1 MKKEKKYL
9 SELECKLKGISK
21 KKREEIVTKYQEKIR
36 KEKEE
41 NKRIIDIL
49 KELGTPEEVSKKE
62 IEKIKS
68 NNKIKSLFKNI
79 KEFIT
84 KGTRLP
90 KKEKNKKKKKSK
102 SEKTKYKRRLKY
114 KINKTKN
121 SIRNGFTN
129 IKKSIENKFNHKKKD
144 TLKENII
151 ETKEEIAEELPN
163 VIESI
168 TEKRIFES
176 KSTRIRRILFKTFG
190 IIITICLLFLWLW
203 ATVILMASLFAIL
216 DGIKFYGLN
225 IAILGINILLLIIVI
240 LVNKAVLNKKI
251 SVKWTII
258 SIMLTL
264 MIIAFG
270 ITLFIKQVSN
280 IDVVKDVSDK
290 YSMTRKH
297 EKLNLPTNLDKKMYI
312 SFNTNYDTQ
321 YIVEYDNTLENKLTI
336 ETKYYESYY
345 DYYMKKNSNDI
356 YVSLSVDYR
365 DRLSVYLE
373 NLKENKVYD
382 KNELSRYIVKITMNE
397 RDKER
402 IIIEN

>member
-9 SELECKLKGISK
+9 SELESKLKGISK
-21 KKREEIVTKYQEKIR
+21 KKKEEIIIKYQEKI
-36 KEKEE
+36 KNEKEN
-41 NKRIIDIL
+41 NKRIVDIL

-62 IEKIKS
+62 IEKLKS

-84 KGTRLP
+84 KDIQLP

-114 KINKTKN
+114 KINKTKD
-121 SIRNGFTN
+121 SIRNSFNN
-129 IKKSIENKFNHKKKD
+129 IKKSIKTKFSRKKKD

-151 ETKEEIAEELPN
+151 ETKEEIVEELPN

-168 TEKRIFES
+168 TEKKLFES
-176 KSTRIRRILFKTFG
+176 KGTRIRRTIFKTLG
-190 IIITICLLFLWLW
+190 VIITICLLFLWLW
-203 ATVILMASLFAIL
+203 ATVILMASMFAIL

-225 IAILGINILLLIIVI
+225 IAILGIDILLLIIVI

-258 SIMLTL
+258 SIILTL
-264 MIIAFG
+264 IIIALG
-270 ITLFIKQVSN
+270 ITLFIKQASN
-280 IDVVKDVSDK
+280 IDIVKDVSDK
-290 YSMTRKH
+290 YSMTRKY
-297 EKLNLPTNLDKKMYI
+297 EKLNLPSNIDKKMYI

-321 YIVEYDNTLENKLTI
+321 YIVEYDNTLENKFTI

-345 DYYMKKNSNDI
+345 DYYVKKNSNDI

-373 NLKENKVYD
+373 NLKENKIYD

>member
-9 SELECKLKGISK
+9 TELESKLKGVSK
-21 KKREEIVTKYQEKIR
+21 KKKEEIINKYQEKIR
-36 KEKEE
+36 NEKEN
-41 NKRIIDIL
+41 NKRIVDIL

-62 IEKIKS
+62 IEKLKS
-68 NNKIKSLFKNI
+68 NNKMKSLFKNI

-84 KGTRLP
+84 KDIQLP
-90 KKEKNKKKKKSK
+90 KKEKSKKKKKSK

-114 KINKTKN
+114 KINKIKD
-121 SIRNGFTN
+121 SIKNGFAN
-129 IKKSIENKFNHKKKD
+129 IKKSIKTKLSRKKKD

-151 ETKEEIAEELPN
+151 ETKEEIVEELPN

-168 TEKRIFES
+168 TEKKVFES
-176 KSTRIRRILFKTFG
+176 KGTRIRRTIFKTLG

-203 ATVILMASLFAIL
+203 ATVILMASMFAIL

-225 IAILGINILLLIIVI
+225 IAILGIDILLLIIVI

-258 SIMLTL
+258 SIVLTL
-264 MIIAFG
+264 IIIALG

-280 IDVVKDVSDK
+280 IDIVKDVSDK
-290 YSMTRKH
+290 YSMTRKY
-297 EKLNLPTNLDKKMYI
+297 EKLNLPSNIDKKMYI

-321 YIVEYDNTLENKLTI
+321 YIVEYDNTLENKFTI

-345 DYYMKKNSNDI
+345 DYYMKRNSNDV
-356 YVSLSVDYR
+356 YVSLSVDFR

-373 NLKENKVYD
+373 NLKENKIYD

-397 RDKER
+397 KDKER

>member
-9 SELECKLKGISK
+9 TELESKLKGVSK
-21 KKREEIVTKYQEKIR
+21 KKKEEIINKYQEKIR
-36 KEKEE
+36 NEKEN
-41 NKRIIDIL
+41 NKRIVDIL

-62 IEKIKS
+62 IEKLKS
-68 NNKIKSLFKNI
+68 NNKMKSLFKNI

-84 KGTRLP
+84 KDIQLP
-90 KKEKNKKKKKSK
+90 KKEKSKKKKKSK

-114 KINKTKN
+114 KINKIKN
-121 SIRNGFTN
+121 SIRNGFAN
-129 IKKSIENKFNHKKKD
+129 IKKSIKIKLSRKKKD

-151 ETKEEIAEELPN
+151 ETKEEIVEELPN

-168 TEKRIFES
+168 TEKKVFES
-176 KSTRIRRILFKTFG
+176 KGTRIRRTIFKTLG

-203 ATVILMASLFAIL
+203 ATVILMASMFAIL

-225 IAILGINILLLIIVI
+225 IAILGIDILLLIIVI

-258 SIMLTL
+258 SIVLTL
-264 MIIAFG
+264 IIIALG

-280 IDVVKDVSDK
+280 IDIVKDVSDK
-290 YSMTRKH
+290 YSMTRKY
-297 EKLNLPTNLDKKMYI
+297 EKLNLPSNIDKKMYI

-321 YIVEYDNTLENKLTI
+321 YIVEYDNTLENKFTI

-345 DYYMKKNSNDI
+345 DYYMKKNSNDV
-356 YVSLSVDYR
+356 YVSLSVDFR

-373 NLKENKVYD
+373 NLKENKIYD

>member
-9 SELECKLKGISK
+9 TELESKLKGVSK
-21 KKREEIVTKYQEKIR
+21 KKKEEIINKYQEKI
-36 KEKEE
+36 KSEKEN
-41 NKRIIDIL
+41 NKRIVDIL

-62 IEKIKS
+62 IEKLKS
-68 NNKIKSLFKNI
+68 NNKMKSLFKNI

-84 KGTRLP
+84 KDIQLP
-90 KKEKNKKKKKSK
+90 KKEKSKKKKKSK

-114 KINKTKN
+114 KINKIKD
-121 SIRNGFTN
+121 SIRNSFAN
-129 IKKSIENKFNHKKKD
+129 IRKSIKTKLSRKKKD

-151 ETKEEIAEELPN
+151 ETKEEIVEELPN

-168 TEKRIFES
+168 TEKKVFES
-176 KSTRIRRILFKTFG
+176 KGTRIRRTIFKTLG

-203 ATVILMASLFAIL
+203 ATVILMASMFAIL

-225 IAILGINILLLIIVI
+225 IAILGIDILLLIIVI

-258 SIMLTL
+258 SIVLTL
-264 MIIAFG
+264 IIIALG

-280 IDVVKDVSDK
+280 IDIVKDVSDK
-290 YSMTRKH
+290 YSMTRKY
-297 EKLNLPTNLDKKMYI
+297 EKLNLPSNIDKKMYI

-321 YIVEYDNTLENKLTI
+321 YIVEYDNTLENKFTI

-345 DYYMKKNSNDI
+345 DYYMKKNSNDV
-356 YVSLSVDYR
+356 YVSLSVDFR

-373 NLKENKVYD
+373 NLKENKIYD

>member
-9 SELECKLKGISK
+9 SELESKLKGISK
-21 KKREEIVTKYQEKIR
+21 KKKEEIIIKYQEKI
-36 KEKEE
+36 KNEKES
-41 NKRIIDIL
+41 NKRIVDIL

-62 IEKIKS
+62 IEKLKS
-68 NNKIKSLFKNI
+68 NNKMKSLFKNI

-84 KGTRLP
+84 KDIQLP

-114 KINKTKN
+114 KVNKTKD
-121 SIRNGFTN
+121 SIRNSFNN
-129 IKKSIENKFNHKKKD
+129 IKKSIKTKFSRKKKD

-151 ETKEEIAEELPN
+151 ETKEEIIEELPN

-168 TEKRIFES
+168 TEKKIFES
-176 KSTRIRRILFKTFG
+176 KGIRIRRTIFKTLG
-190 IIITICLLFLWLW
+190 VIITICLLFLWLW
-203 ATVILMASLFAIL
+203 ATVILMASMFAIL

-225 IAILGINILLLIIVI
+225 IAILGIDILLLIIVI

-258 SIMLTL
+258 SIILTL
-264 MIIAFG
+264 IIIALG
-270 ITLFIKQVSN
+270 ITLFIKQASN
-280 IDVVKDVSDK
+280 IDIVKDVSDK
-290 YSMTRKH
+290 YSMTRKY
-297 EKLNLPTNLDKKMYI
+297 EKLNLPSNIDKKMYI

-321 YIVEYDNTLENKLTI
+321 YIVEYDNTLENKFTI

-345 DYYMKKNSNDI
+345 DYYMKRNSNDI

-373 NLKENKVYD
+373 NLKENKIYD

>member
-9 SELECKLKGISK
+9 TELESKLKGVSK
-21 KKREEIVTKYQEKIR
+21 KKKEEIINKYQEKI
-36 KEKEE
+36 KSEKEN
-41 NKRIIDIL
+41 NKRIVDIL
-49 KELGTPEEVSKKE
+49 KELGTPEEVSEKE
-62 IEKIKS
+62 IEKLKS
-68 NNKIKSLFKNI
+68 NNKMKSLFKNI

-84 KGTRLP
+84 KDIQLP
-90 KKEKNKKKKKSK
+90 KKEKSKKKKKSK

-114 KINKTKN
+114 KINKIKD
-121 SIRNGFTN
+121 SIRNSFAN
-129 IKKSIENKFNHKKKD
+129 IRKSIKTKLSRKKKD

-151 ETKEEIAEELPN
+151 ETKEEIVEELPN

-168 TEKRIFES
+168 TEKKVFES
-176 KSTRIRRILFKTFG
+176 KGTRIRRTIFKTLG

-203 ATVILMASLFAIL
+203 ATVILMASMFAIL

-225 IAILGINILLLIIVI
+225 IAILGIDILLLIIVI

-258 SIMLTL
+258 SIVLTL
-264 MIIAFG
+264 IIIALG

-280 IDVVKDVSDK
+280 IDIVKDVSDK
-290 YSMTRKH
+290 YSMTRKY
-297 EKLNLPTNLDKKMYI
+297 EKLNLPSNIDKKMYI

-321 YIVEYDNTLENKLTI
+321 YIVEYDNTLENKFTI

-345 DYYMKKNSNDI
+345 DYYMKKNSNDV
-356 YVSLSVDYR
+356 YVSLSVDFR

-373 NLKENKVYD
+373 NLKENKIYD

>member
-9 SELECKLKGISK
+9 TELESKLKGVSK
-21 KKREEIVTKYQEKIR
+21 KKKEEIINKYQEKIR
-36 KEKEE
+36 NEKEN
-41 NKRIIDIL
+41 NKRIVDIL

-62 IEKIKS
+62 IEKLKS
-68 NNKIKSLFKNI
+68 NNKMKSLFKNI

-84 KGTRLP
+84 KDIQLP
-90 KKEKNKKKKKSK
+90 KKEKSKKKKKSK

-114 KINKTKN
+114 KINKIKD
-121 SIRNGFTN
+121 SIRNGFAN
-129 IKKSIENKFNHKKKD
+129 IKKSIKTKLSRKKKD

-151 ETKEEIAEELPN
+151 ETKEEIVEELPN

-168 TEKRIFES
+168 TEKKVFES
-176 KSTRIRRILFKTFG
+176 KGTRIRRTIFKTLG

-203 ATVILMASLFAIL
+203 ATVILMASMFAIL

-225 IAILGINILLLIIVI
+225 IAILGIDILLLIIVI

-258 SIMLTL
+258 SIVLTL
-264 MIIAFG
+264 IIIALG

-280 IDVVKDVSDK
+280 IDIVKDVSDK
-290 YSMTRKH
+290 YSMTRKY
-297 EKLNLPTNLDKKMYI
+297 EKLNLPSNIDKKMYI

-321 YIVEYDNTLENKLTI
+321 YIVEYDNTLENKFTI

-345 DYYMKKNSNDI
+345 DYYMKRNSNDI
-356 YVSLSVDYR
+356 YVSLSVDFR

-373 NLKENKVYD
+373 NLKENKIYD

-397 RDKER
+397 KDKER

>member
-9 SELECKLKGISK
+9 SELESKLKGISK
-21 KKREEIVTKYQEKIR
+21 KKKEEIINKYQEKIK
-36 KEKEE
+36 KEKEN
-41 NKRIIDIL
+41 NKRIVDIL
-49 KELGTPEEVSKKE
+49 KELGTAEEVSKKE
-62 IEKIKS
+62 IEKLKS
-68 NNKIKSLFKNI
+68 NNKMKSLFKNI

-84 KGTRLP
+84 RDIQLS

-114 KINKTKN
+114 KINKAKD
-121 SIRNGFTN
+121 SIRNSFNN
-129 IKKSIENKFNHKKKD
+129 IKKSIKAKFSRKKKD

-151 ETKEEIAEELPN
+151 ETKEEIVEELPN

-168 TEKRIFES
+168 TEKKVFES
-176 KSTRIRRILFKTFG
+176 KSTRIRRTIFKTIG
-190 IIITICLLFLWLW
+190 IVITICLLFLWLW
-203 ATVILMASLFAIL
+203 VTVILMASMFAIL

-225 IAILGINILLLIIVI
+225 IAILGIDILLLIIVI

-251 SVKWTII
+251 SVKWRII
-258 SIMLTL
+258 SIILTL
-264 MIIAFG
+264 VIIALG

-280 IDVVKDVSDK
+280 IDIVKDVSDK
-290 YSMTRKH
+290 YSMTRKY
-297 EKLNLPTNLDKKMYI
+297 EKLNLPSNIDKKMYI

-321 YIVEYDNTLENKLTI
+321 YIVEYDNTLENKFTI

-345 DYYMKKNSNDI
+345 DYYMKKNSNDV
-356 YVSLSVDYR
+356 YVSLSVDFR

-373 NLKENKVYD
+373 NLKENKIYD

>member
-9 SELECKLKGISK
+9 SELESKLKGISK
-21 KKREEIVTKYQEKIR
+21 KKKEEIINKYQEKIK
-36 KEKEE
+36 KEKEN
-41 NKRIIDIL
+41 NKRIVDIL
-49 KELGTPEEVSKKE
+49 KELGTAEEVSKKE
-62 IEKIKS
+62 IEKLKS

-84 KGTRLP
+84 RDIQLS

-114 KINKTKN
+114 KINKAKD
-121 SIRNGFTN
+121 SIRNSFNN
-129 IKKSIENKFNHKKKD
+129 IKKSIKAKFSRKKKD

-151 ETKEEIAEELPN
+151 ETKEEIVEELPN

-168 TEKRIFES
+168 TEKKVFES
-176 KSTRIRRILFKTFG
+176 KSTRIRRTIFKTIG
-190 IIITICLLFLWLW
+190 IVITICLLFLWLW
-203 ATVILMASLFAIL
+203 VTVILMASMFAIL

-225 IAILGINILLLIIVI
+225 IAILGIDILLLIIVI

-251 SVKWTII
+251 SVKWRII
-258 SIMLTL
+258 SIILTL
-264 MIIAFG
+264 VIIALG

-280 IDVVKDVSDK
+280 IDIVKDVSDK
-290 YSMTRKH
+290 YSMTRKY
-297 EKLNLPTNLDKKMYI
+297 EKLNLPSNIDKKMYI

-321 YIVEYDNTLENKLTI
+321 YIVEYDNTLENKFTI

-345 DYYMKKNSNDI
+345 DYYMKKNSNDV
-356 YVSLSVDYR
+356 YVSLSVDFR

-373 NLKENKVYD
+373 NLKENKIYD

>member
-9 SELECKLKGISK
+9 TELESKLKGVSK
-21 KKREEIVTKYQEKIR
+21 KKKEEIINKYQEKIR
-36 KEKEE
+36 NEKEN
-41 NKRIIDIL
+41 NKRIVDIL

-62 IEKIKS
+62 IEKLKS
-68 NNKIKSLFKNI
+68 NNKMKSLLKNI

-84 KGTRLP
+84 KDIQLP
-90 KKEKNKKKKKSK
+90 KKEKSKKKKKSK

-114 KINKTKN
+114 KINKIKD
-121 SIRNGFTN
+121 SIRNGFAN
-129 IKKSIENKFNHKKKD
+129 IKKSIKTKLSRKKKD

-151 ETKEEIAEELPN
+151 ETKEEIVEELPN

-168 TEKRIFES
+168 TEKKVFES
-176 KSTRIRRILFKTFG
+176 KGTRIRRTIFKTLG

-203 ATVILMASLFAIL
+203 ATVILMASMFAIL

-225 IAILGINILLLIIVI
+225 IAILGIDILLLIIVI

-258 SIMLTL
+258 SIVLTL
-264 MIIAFG
+264 IIIALG

-280 IDVVKDVSDK
+280 IDIVKDVSDK
-290 YSMTRKH
+290 YSMTRKY
-297 EKLNLPTNLDKKMYI
+297 EKLNLPSNIDKKMYI

-321 YIVEYDNTLENKLTI
+321 YIVEYDNTLENKFTI

-345 DYYMKKNSNDI
+345 DYYMKKNSNDV
-356 YVSLSVDYR
+356 YVSLSVDFR

-373 NLKENKVYD
+373 NLKENKIYD

>member
-9 SELECKLKGISK
+9 SELESKLKGISK
-21 KKREEIVTKYQEKIR
+21 KKKEKIINKYQEKIK
-36 KEKEE
+36 KEKEN
-41 NKRIIDIL
+41 NKRIVDIL
-49 KELGTPEEVSKKE
+49 KELGTAEEVSKKE
-62 IEKIKS
+62 IEKLKS

-84 KGTRLP
+84 KDIQLP

-114 KINKTKN
+114 KINKTKD
-121 SIRNGFTN
+121 SIRNSFNN
-129 IKKSIENKFNHKKKD
+129 IKKSIKAKFSRKKKD

-151 ETKEEIAEELPN
+151 ETKEEIVEELPN

-168 TEKRIFES
+168 TEKKVFES
-176 KSTRIRRILFKTFG
+176 KSTRIRRTIFKTIG
-190 IIITICLLFLWLW
+190 IVITICLLFLWLW
-203 ATVILMASLFAIL
+203 VTVILMASMFAIL

-225 IAILGINILLLIIVI
+225 IAILGIDILLLIIVI
-240 LVNKAVLNKKI
+240 LVNKAVVNKKI

-258 SIMLTL
+258 SIILTL
-264 MIIAFG
+264 VIIALG
-270 ITLFIKQVSN
+270 ITLFLKQVSN
-280 IDVVKDVSDK
+280 INIVKDVSDK
-290 YSMTRKH
+290 YSMTRKY
-297 EKLNLPTNLDKKMYI
+297 EKINLPSNIDKKMYI

-321 YIVEYDNTLENKLTI
+321 YVVEYDNTLENKFTI

-345 DYYMKKNSNDI
+345 DYYMKRNSNDV
-356 YVSLSVDYR
+356 YVSLSVDFR

>member
-9 SELECKLKGISK
+9 SELESKLKGISK
-21 KKREEIVTKYQEKIR
+21 KKKEEIIIKYQEKI
-36 KEKEE
+36 KNEKEN
-41 NKRIIDIL
+41 NKRIVDIL

-62 IEKIKS
+62 IEKLKS

-84 KGTRLP
+84 KDIQLP

-114 KINKTKN
+114 EINKTKD
-121 SIRNGFTN
+121 SIRNSFNN
-129 IKKSIENKFNHKKKD
+129 IKKSIKTKFSRKKKD

-151 ETKEEIAEELPN
+151 ETKEEIVEELPN

-168 TEKRIFES
+168 TEKKLFES
-176 KSTRIRRILFKTFG
+176 KGTRIRRAIFKTLG
-190 IIITICLLFLWLW
+190 VIITICLLFLWLW
-203 ATVILMASLFAIL
+203 ATVILMASMFAIL

-225 IAILGINILLLIIVI
+225 IAILGIDILLLIIVI

-258 SIMLTL
+258 SIILTL
-264 MIIAFG
+264 IIIALG
-270 ITLFIKQVSN
+270 ITLFIKQASN
-280 IDVVKDVSDK
+280 IDIVKDVSDK
-290 YSMTRKH
+290 YSMTRKY
-297 EKLNLPTNLDKKMYI
+297 EKLNLPSNIDKKMYI

-321 YIVEYDNTLENKLTI
+321 YIVEYDNTLENKFTI

-345 DYYMKKNSNDI
+345 DYYVKKNSNDI

-373 NLKENKVYD
+373 NLKENKIYD
-382 KNELSRYIVKITMNE
+382 KNELSRYIVKITINE

>member
-9 SELECKLKGISK
+9 SELESKLKGISK
-21 KKREEIVTKYQEKIR
+21 KKKEEIINKYQEKIK
-36 KEKEE
+36 KEKEN
-41 NKRIIDIL
+41 NKRIVDIL
-49 KELGTPEEVSKKE
+49 KELGTAEEVSKKE
-62 IEKIKS
+62 IEKLKS
-68 NNKIKSLFKNI
+68 NNKMKSLFKNI

-84 KGTRLP
+84 KDIQLP
-90 KKEKNKKKKKSK
+90 KKEKSKKKKKSK

-114 KINKTKN
+114 KINKTKD
-121 SIRNGFTN
+121 SIRNGFAN
-129 IKKSIENKFNHKKKD
+129 KKKSIKTKLSRKKKD

-151 ETKEEIAEELPN
+151 ETKEEIVEELPN

-168 TEKRIFES
+168 TEKKVFES
-176 KSTRIRRILFKTFG
+176 KGTRIRRTIFKTLE
-190 IIITICLLFLWLW
+190 IVITICLLFLWLW
-203 ATVILMASLFAIL
+203 VTVILMASMFAIL

-225 IAILGINILLLIIVI
+225 IAILGIDILLLIIVI

-258 SIMLTL
+258 SIILTL
-264 MIIAFG
+264 VIIALG

-280 IDVVKDVSDK
+280 IDIVKDVSDK
-290 YSMTRKH
+290 YSMTRKY
-297 EKLNLPTNLDKKMYI
+297 EKLNLPSNIDKKMYI

-321 YIVEYDNTLENKLTI
+321 YIVEYDNTLENKFTI

-345 DYYMKKNSNDI
+345 DYYMKKNSNDV
-356 YVSLSVDYR
+356 YVSLSVDFR

-373 NLKENKVYD
+373 NLKENKIYD

>member
-9 SELECKLKGISK
+9 TELESKLKGVSK
-21 KKREEIVTKYQEKIR
+21 KKKEEIINKYQEKI
-36 KEKEE
+36 KSEKEN
-41 NKRIIDIL
+41 NKRIVDIL

-62 IEKIKS
+62 IEKLKS
-68 NNKIKSLFKNI
+68 NNKMKSLFKNI

-84 KGTRLP
+84 KDIQLP
-90 KKEKNKKKKKSK
+90 KKEKSKKKKKSK

-114 KINKTKN
+114 KINKIKD
-121 SIRNGFTN
+121 SIRNSFAN
-129 IKKSIENKFNHKKKD
+129 IRKSIKTKLSRKKKD

-151 ETKEEIAEELPN
+151 ETKEEIVEELPN

-168 TEKRIFES
+168 TEKKVFES
-176 KSTRIRRILFKTFG
+176 KGTRIRRTIFKTLG

-203 ATVILMASLFAIL
+203 ATVILMASMFAIL

-225 IAILGINILLLIIVI
+225 IAILGIDILLLIIVI

-258 SIMLTL
+258 SIVLTL
-264 MIIAFG
+264 IIIALG

-280 IDVVKDVSDK
+280 IDIVKDVSDK
-290 YSMTRKH
+290 YSMTRKY
-297 EKLNLPTNLDKKMYI
+297 EKLNLPSNIDKKMYI
-312 SFNTNYDTQ
+312 SFNTNYDIQ
-321 YIVEYDNTLENKLTI
+321 YIVEYDNTLENKFTI

-345 DYYMKKNSNDI
+345 DYYMKKNSNDV
-356 YVSLSVDYR
+356 YVSLSVDFR

-373 NLKENKVYD
+373 NLKENKIYD

>member
-9 SELECKLKGISK
+9 TELESKLKGVSK
-21 KKREEIVTKYQEKIR
+21 KKKEEIINKYQEKIR
-36 KEKEE
+36 NEKEN
-41 NKRIIDIL
+41 NKRIVDIL

-62 IEKIKS
+62 IEKLKS
-68 NNKIKSLFKNI
+68 NNKMKSLFKNI

-84 KGTRLP
+84 KDIQLP

-114 KINKTKN
+114 KINKIKD
-121 SIRNGFTN
+121 SIRNGFAN
-129 IKKSIENKFNHKKKD
+129 IKKSIKTKLSRKKKD

-151 ETKEEIAEELPN
+151 ETKEEIVEELPN

-168 TEKRIFES
+168 TEKKVFES
-176 KSTRIRRILFKTFG
+176 KGTRIRRTIFKTLG

-203 ATVILMASLFAIL
+203 ATVILMASMFAIL

-225 IAILGINILLLIIVI
+225 IAILGIDILLLIIVI

-258 SIMLTL
+258 SIVLTL
-264 MIIAFG
+264 IIIALG

-280 IDVVKDVSDK
+280 IDIVKDVSDK
-290 YSMTRKH
+290 YSMTRKY
-297 EKLNLPTNLDKKMYI
+297 EKLNLPSNIDKKMYI

-321 YIVEYDNTLENKLTI
+321 YIVEYDNTLENKFTI

-345 DYYMKKNSNDI
+345 DYYMKKNSNDV
-356 YVSLSVDYR
+356 YVSLSVDFR

-373 NLKENKVYD
+373 NLKENKIYD

>member
-9 SELECKLKGISK
+9 TELESKLKGVSK
-21 KKREEIVTKYQEKIR
+21 KKKEEIINKYQEKIR
-36 KEKEE
+36 NEKEN
-41 NKRIIDIL
+41 NKRIVDIL

-62 IEKIKS
+62 IEKLKS
-68 NNKIKSLFKNI
+68 NNKMKSLFKNI

-84 KGTRLP
+84 KDIQLP
-90 KKEKNKKKKKSK
+90 KKEKSKKKKKSK

-114 KINKTKN
+114 KINKIKD
-121 SIRNGFTN
+121 SIRNGFAN
-129 IKKSIENKFNHKKKD
+129 IKKSIKTKLSRKKKD

-151 ETKEEIAEELPN
+151 ETKEEIVEELPN

-168 TEKRIFES
+168 TEKKVFES
-176 KSTRIRRILFKTFG
+176 KGTRIRRTIFKTLG

-203 ATVILMASLFAIL
+203 ATVILMASMFAIL

-225 IAILGINILLLIIVI
+225 IAILGIDILLLIIVI

-258 SIMLTL
+258 SIVLTL
-264 MIIAFG
+264 IIIALG

-280 IDVVKDVSDK
+280 IDIVKDVSDK
-290 YSMTRKH
+290 YSMTRKY
-297 EKLNLPTNLDKKMYI
+297 EKLNLPSNIDKKMYI

-321 YIVEYDNTLENKLTI
+321 YIVEYDNTLENKFTI

-345 DYYMKKNSNDI
+345 DYYMKKNSNDV
-356 YVSLSVDYR
+356 YVSLSVDFR

-373 NLKENKVYD
+373 NLKENKIYD